1 MHKKPQAKKEK
12 KNTHTEVG
20 EALLGEEGGKL
31 KLK

>member
-1 MHKKPQAKKEK
+1 MHKKPQAKKK
-12 KNTHTEVG
+12 KKHTEVG